1 MNEIMKKQRF
11 EICSC
16 SLPHPIHCRWETENK
31 YYIAWLE
38 KDLFKDWILIK
49 AWGSKYSKLGSVRK
63 ELCDSYHNGI
73 FRLQTLD
80 KKRRQRGYL
89 LINIKI

>member
-1 MNEIMKKQRF
+1 MDKTMKKQRF
-11 EICSC
+11 EICS
-16 SLPHPIHCRWETENK
+16 SAFSHPIHCRWETENK

-38 KDLFKDWILIK
+38 EDLFKDWILIK
-49 AWGSKYSKLGSVRK
+49 AWGDKHSRLGSVRK